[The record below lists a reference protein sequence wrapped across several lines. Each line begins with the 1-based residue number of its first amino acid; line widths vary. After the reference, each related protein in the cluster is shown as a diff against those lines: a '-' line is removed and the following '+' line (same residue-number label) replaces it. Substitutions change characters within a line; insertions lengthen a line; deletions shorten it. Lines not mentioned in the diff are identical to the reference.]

1 MCGRGNVRWVWLAAG
16 GGNGGS
22 VGRRAAARQPL
33 AGGDDG
39 EGGDDACGDGVS
51 GGRGWR
57 SRHGGREVEDE
68 QW

>member
-22 VGRRAAARQPL
+22 VGRRAAARQLL

-57 SRHGGREVEDE
+57 SRRGDREVEDE

>member
-22 VGRRAAARQPL
+22 VGRRAAARQLL

-39 EGGDDACGDGVS
+39 EGGDDVRGDYVS

-57 SRHGGREVEDE
+57 SRHGSQEVEDE

>member
-1 MCGRGNVRWVWLAAG
+1 MCGRGNVRWVWLVAG
-16 GGNGGS
+16 GSTGGS

-39 EGGDDACGDGVS
+39 EGGDDARGDGVS

-57 SRHGGREVEDE
+57 SRRGGREVEDE